1 MPTPRIV
8 SPVMGKSTHSGER
21 LAEVSQCAAHVG
33 KSTHSGE
40 PTGLKCVESARTV
53 VPLLTSDH

>member
-1 MPTPRIV
+1 MFAITPLTPGDLPTGEKMPTPRIV

-21 LAEVSQCAAHVG
+21 
-33 KSTHSGE
+33 
-40 PTGLKCVESARTV
+40 TGLKCVESARTV